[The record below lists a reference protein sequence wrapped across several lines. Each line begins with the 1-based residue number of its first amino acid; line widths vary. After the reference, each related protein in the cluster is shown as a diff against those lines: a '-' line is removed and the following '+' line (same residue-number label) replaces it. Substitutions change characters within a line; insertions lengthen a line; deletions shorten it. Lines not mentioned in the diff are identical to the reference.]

1 MIAASRGLGRAM
13 FIRCGEPLGTFNQG
27 PESLPQ
33 VIKRV
38 WEGKTGGK
46 IPSARA
52 NRMVE
57 K

>member
-1 MIAASRGLGRAM
+1 MIATSRGLGRAM

-33 VIKRV
+33 VIERV

-46 IPSARA
+46 IPSACA
-52 NRMVE
+52 NHMVE